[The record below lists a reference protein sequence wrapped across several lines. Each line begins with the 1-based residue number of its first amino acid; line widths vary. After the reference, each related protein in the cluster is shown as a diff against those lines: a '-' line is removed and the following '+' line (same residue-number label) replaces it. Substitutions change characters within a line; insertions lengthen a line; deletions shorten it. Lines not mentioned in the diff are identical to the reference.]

1 MATKNVLNKT
11 ALTKNRVEIIKK
23 LANPDQVA
31 DYLFSKE
38 VLNSEMRDK
47 VLVSIMKM
55 FFLGVI
61 KDTAL

>member
-11 ALTKNRVEIIKK
+11 ALTKNRVEIIKE

>member
-1 MATKNVLNKT
+1 MATKNDLNKD

-31 DYLFSKE
+31 DYLFSKK
-38 VLNSEMRDK
+38 VFDSEMRDI

-55 FFLGVI
+55 FYFWGL
-61 KDTAL
+61 